1 MKNLRSPLFAL
12 LVAVSIGLSAHAG
25 YGADG
30 AAGKKKEIQRIK
42 REMREKKQG
51 IRKAD
56 RKERSILTD
65 LEKLDKAIL
74 TGSTELSGQEKQL
87 RGAESE
93 LKNIEKD
100 YAEIHQGLGREK
112 QIYRERIRALYKMGR
127 SGYAASVLSSDSF
140 TAALKRIKYLG
151 VIAEHDQGVIQGYR
165 SSLDVLTE
173 RQTEIAKR
181 KEDILRRKRLVGAK
195 KTELESQKRKKSAVL
210 ANVRR
215 EKGAYE
221 QALRE
226 LEESSENLWAMIKKA
241 EQEKK
246 AARTAALPARTRT
259 PPPAAYTEGRG
270 RLPWPTNGEVVTRFG
285 VQRHP
290 QFGTVVFRRG
300 IEIQARPGEDI
311 RAVDDGIVK
320 FADWYKGYGKL
331 VIIEH
336 RSGIYS
342 LYGHL
347 SRLDMNKDDR
357 VQRGQVIG
365 LVGDTG
371 SSRGAKLYF
380 EIRANGEAQDP
391 LLWLAKR

>member
-1 MKNLRSPLFAL
+1 MKVLRSPMFAL

-25 YGADG
+25 YGADE

-42 REMREKKQG
+42 REMREKKQE

-65 LEKLDKAIL
+65 LEKLDKNIL
-74 TGSTELSGQEKQL
+74 IGSTELSDQEKQL

-112 QIYRERIRALYKMGR
+112 RAYRERIRALYKMGR
-127 SGYAASVLSSDSF
+127 SGYAATVLSSDSF
-140 TAALKRIKYLG
+140 TTALKRIKYLG
-151 VIAEHDQGVIQGYR
+151 VIAEHDHGVIQGYK

-195 KTELESQKRKKSAVL
+195 KAELEFQKQKKSAVL

-246 AARTAALPARTRT
+246 AAWTAA
-259 PPPAAYTEGRG
+259 PPAKTRIPSPAAQAEGRG

-300 IEIQARPGEDI
+300 IEIEARAGEEV
-311 RAVDDGIVK
+311 RAVDDGVVK

-331 VIIEH
+331 VIVEH
-336 RSGIYS
+336 RAGFYS

-347 SRLDMNKDDR
+347 SRLDLNKDDR
-357 VQRGQVIG
+357 VQQGQALG

-380 EIRANGEAQDP
+380 EIRAKGEAQDP
-391 LLWLAKR
+391 LQWLAKR